1 MWGTCDSGSGV
12 QDRSRTKD
20 QEALNGGTECT
31 GDATETQDC
40 PGKDLLVIGKMISH
54 SYLIYCV
61 FPVDCRW
68 AAWSVWG
75 TCFRGQK
82 SEKMCLIT

>member
-20 QEALNGGTECT
+20 QETLNGGTECT

-40 PGKDLLVIGKMISH
+40 PGKDLLVIGKMILKRTSV
-54 SYLIYCV
+54 LIH
-61 FPVDCRW
+61 FTKIW
-68 AAWSVWG
+68 
-75 TCFRGQK
+75 
-82 SEKMCLIT
+82 